1 MLWIKSLHIVFVI
14 AWFAGI
20 FYMPRLFVYHAMT
33 EDSAGR
39 ERFKLMERKLFGLMN
54 LAATLAIAFGLLLWL
69 GYGISGRWLYA
80 KLVLVA
86 LLLGYHDACGRIRK
100 RFERDENTKTHVFYR
115 WFNEVPVLLLLGI
128 VILVV
133 VKPF

>member
-1 MLWIKSLHIVFVI
+1 MLWMKSLHIVFVI

-20 FYMPRLFVYHAMT
+20 FYLPRLFVYHAMT
-33 EDSAGR
+33 DDVPGR
-39 ERFKLMERKLFGLMN
+39 ERFKVMERKLLGLMN
-54 LAATLAIAFGLLLWL
+54 MAAVLAISFGLWLWL
-69 GYGISGRWLYA
+69 GYGIAGHWLYA
-80 KLVLVA
+80 KLALVVL
-86 LLLGYHDACGRIRK
+86 LIGYHHACGRIVR
-100 RFERDENTKTHVFYR
+100 RFAQDENRYGHVFYR